1 MKSNF
6 LLICLCDL
14 NLWRHRAPSQ
24 SGVEYG
30 FQCTQEITG
39 KSGLPTYF
47 CQRVCLPCCQLWVC
61 KRKLLIHLEKRYKKC
76 IELRIWCKL
85 LLLIVICSQFWVS
98 VVFLSLLS
106 SWNLEIIIW
115 ITFWSCLLCNLRRVV
130 ELPLSFSPYLFKF

>member
-1 MKSNF
+1 MIKYD

-14 NLWRHRAPSQ
+14 NLWRHRAPGQ

-30 FQCTQEITG
+30 FQCTQELTG

-98 VVFLSLLS
+98 VVFFKFIIFMELGNNYLNHFLKLPFMH
-106 SWNLEIIIW
+106 LE
-115 ITFWSCLLCNLRRVV
+115 LRRRVV
-130 ELPLSFSPYLFKF
+130 T